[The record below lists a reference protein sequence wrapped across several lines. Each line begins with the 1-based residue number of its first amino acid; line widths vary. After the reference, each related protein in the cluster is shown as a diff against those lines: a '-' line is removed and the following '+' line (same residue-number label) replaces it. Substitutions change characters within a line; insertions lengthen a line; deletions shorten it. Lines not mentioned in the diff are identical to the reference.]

1 MLYVQSEK
9 TLSIEQHTWT
19 SVTSA
24 SRISSWFLYQQRQL
38 CVWLAAGKVK
48 RRQQSGRE
56 LAGLWLARLGAGQI
70 HRTGQFERGIH
81 IMY

>member
-1 MLYVQSEK
+1 LTHPIGVGVLYAQSEK

-38 CVWLAAGKVK
+38 CVWLAAGKSK
-48 RRQQSGRE
+48 SSARRQGS
-56 LAGLWLARLGAGQI
+56 WLATRARASGQI
-70 HRTGQFERGIH
+70 HLGRGAN
-81 IMY
+81 

>member
-1 MLYVQSEK
+1 VLYAQSEK

-38 CVWLAAGKVK
+38 CVWLAAGEVK
-48 RRQQSGRE
+48 RTVT
-56 LAGLWLARLGAGQI
+56 
-70 HRTGQFERGIH
+70 H
-81 IMY
+81 